1 MQIIFEMGVV
11 KMTQGGKKTTLT
23 LTLVDYIDTS
33 EDTLSR
39 VGHISGPQCTCSECC
54 RLKRK
59 EDFWILRLGTFYGD
73 TALNFRDEIK
83 SDTRYNYH

>member
-1 MQIIFEMGVV
+1 MGGC
-11 KMTQGGKKTTLT
+11 KNDTGREKTTLS
-23 LTLVDYIDTS
+23 LTLIDYITTS
-33 EDTLSR
+33 EDTLSK
-39 VGHISGPQCTCSECC
+39 VGHISGPQCTCSECW

-73 TALNFRDEIK
+73 TGLNFRDEIK